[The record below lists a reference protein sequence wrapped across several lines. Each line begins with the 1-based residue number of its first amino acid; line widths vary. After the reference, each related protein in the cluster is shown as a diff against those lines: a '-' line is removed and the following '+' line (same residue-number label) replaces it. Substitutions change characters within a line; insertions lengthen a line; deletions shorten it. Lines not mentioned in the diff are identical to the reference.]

1 MSDSHRVI
9 SVSDQNDNLQKVD
22 DGFQKACN
30 RVMDIKVNQS
40 SPGITALATAP
51 TAFAVTF
58 TPVATTVTAAS
69 ATATTAQPCMLRTM
83 LMPTTTLRAECNV
96 ESVIGSGVFI

>member
-1 MSDSHRVI
+1 MA
-9 SVSDQNDNLQKVD
+9 L
-22 DGFQKACN
+22 DGIQKACK
-30 RVMDIKVNQS
+30 RVMGIKVNQS

-69 ATATTAQPCMLRTM
+69 ATATTAHACKEKIRPAPINHRRLVYNGVGG
-83 LMPTTTLRAECNV
+83 LMRED
-96 ESVIGSGVFI
+96 FI